1 MSKRQ
6 SNRFALGFLL
16 GAAAGAATGLLV
28 SARRDRATRE
38 RLRISLQRS
47 AAQLPDLLEDV
58 GQVVQSRAVQLSEQA
73 RDRWEETIDRLR
85 EAIATGIAATAEPI
99 ATDPTSGE
107 PSDADSNA
115 DSKAA
120 ATPRQLAY
128 RRLAA
133 SASPS
138 GDRERP

>member
-38 RLRISLQRS
+38 RLRASLQRS

-107 PSDADSNA
+107 PSDADA
-115 DSKAA
+115 KAA
-120 ATPRQLAY
+120 ANPRQLAH

>member
-6 SNRFALGFLL
+6 SNRFALGFFL

-28 SARRDRATRE
+28 IARRDPATRE
-38 RLRISLQRS
+38 RLRASWQRS
-47 AAQLPDLLEDV
+47 TAQLPDLLEDV

-73 RDRWEETIDRLR
+73 RDRWAETLDRLR
-85 EAIATGIAATAEPI
+85 EAIATGMAATAEPI

-107 PSDADSNA
+107 PSDAESR
-115 DSKAA
+115 A
-120 ATPRQLAY
+120 ATNPRQLAH

-133 SASPS
+133 SAGSP

>member
-38 RLRISLQRS
+38 RLRASLQRS

-107 PSDADSNA
+107 PSDADS
-115 DSKAA
+115 KAA
-120 ATPRQLAY
+120 TNPRQLAH